1 MYSVACLNSSRC
13 VLGQRQLRIHQ
24 SPARIYRLM
33 TVLMILFQASTSS
46 ACSTTTNDSTTCT
59 ASPQDSSARASH
71 RSADGIADITSG
83 SLSGGVVDYFNEQS
97 ALEFSRT
104 YKSSMGRPFSALG
117 PRWRHT
123 YDIVLARDDSDRII
137 FNSDGRRIMFRTT
150 LTDSSSDLSVD
161 PSDSPSVNNKN
172 NSQPSDQP
180 EQIVVGVFSAV
191 NPADGQLHETQTG
204 HVWNTRNGWRYR
216 FHGAHLVAMEHQSGK
231 NLSIYYRDKRI
242 SSVTDE
248 RGRQIQFHYD
258 GARLSSL
265 ALPDGR
271 TLVYAYSPAG
281 ILRSFQS
288 ASGDS
293 VQYKY
298 NFQDSNA
305 ELSMVSS
312 LATNECQA
320 ESTNTTGTDTEIDQV
335 NEQGQLPTTPHNP
348 DPSIAIAEQSPDA
361 EQTEVDSCDTTQNPP
376 AENFFSEVYI
386 PGAVRVDAR
395 AASCESYFIEF
406 YGTERGSEI
415 ETGFEQHAR
424 YAQAQATV
432 RSFPIVDFLLN
443 GEALVIR
450 SRDLTSASYNN
461 PDDADALYQRLL
473 RDGSEINQL
482 LLQPLMEQETIMV
495 TEQGDSTSITQAD
508 VQVVVLELV
517 IQAGMASAEHIAQM
531 QRAAQELAARWNI
544 ILRIIEIP

>member
-1 MYSVACLNSSRC
+1 M
-13 VLGQRQLRIHQ
+13 
-24 SPARIYRLM
+24 
-33 TVLMILFQASTSS
+33 
-46 ACSTTTNDSTTCT
+46 
-59 ASPQDSSARASH
+59 
-71 RSADGIADITSG
+71 
-83 SLSGGVVDYFNEQS
+83 
-97 ALEFSRT
+97 
-104 YKSSMGRPFSALG
+104 
-117 PRWRHT
+117 
-123 YDIVLARDDSDRII
+123 
-137 FNSDGRRIMFRTT
+137 
-150 LTDSSSDLSVD
+150 
-161 PSDSPSVNNKN
+161 
-172 NSQPSDQP
+172 
-180 EQIVVGVFSAV
+180 VGVFSAV
-191 NPADGQLHETQTG
+191 NPADGKLHETRTG
-204 HVWNTRNGWRYR
+204 HVWHTRDGWRYR
-216 FHGAHLVAMEHQSGK
+216 FHGTYLVAMEHQSGK
-231 NLSIYYRDKRI
+231 SLSIFYRDKRI

-258 GARLSSL
+258 GERLSGL

-288 ASGDS
+288 ASGNS

-298 NFQDSNA
+298 NFQELNA
-305 ELSMVSS
+305 ELSMFNS
-312 LATNECQA
+312 LPTSECPA
-320 ESTNTTGTDTEIDQV
+320 ESTSTSGTDTEIDQI
-335 NEQGQLPTTPHNP
+335 NEQGQSQTTLHNP
-348 DPSIAIAEQSPDA
+348 DPSIIIAEQSLGA
-361 EQTEVDSCDTTQNPP
+361 EQTSVDSCDTSQHPP
-376 AENFFSEVYI
+376 AENFFSEMTI

-395 AASCESYFIEF
+395 PASCESYFIEF

-415 ETGFEQHAR
+415 ETGFEQHER

-461 PDDADALYQRLL
+461 PDNADALYQRLL

-495 TEQGDSTSITQAD
+495 TEQGDSTSLTQAD

-531 QRAAQELAARWNI
+531 QRAAQELAARWGI
-544 ILRIIEIP
+544 VLRIIEIP